1 MAAPSGGT
9 AVRIASRSPKVCCLP
24 VVEMRRETMS
34 PIPKIRSVCCLSV
47 VQIKLGKPFSFGERT
62 PVCCLS
68 VVEMRPP
75 QVQKKGVPFMF
86 AVYR

>member
-1 MAAPSGGT
+1 
-9 AVRIASRSPKVCCLP
+9 
-24 VVEMRRETMS
+24 MR
-34 PIPKIRSVCCLSV
+34 VFHLYCLSV

-62 PVCCLS
+62 PVCCLP